1 MKYEKI
7 NDPIIPEYVF
17 LGLIFVNVFPPIKF
31 PNTYPPISVEM
42 EISKMKINIIL
53 FSFSKGCI
61 VNQIKTE
68 K

>member
-17 LGLIFVNVFPPIKF
+17 LGLIFVNFFPPIKF